1 MSYFGSLISA
11 LYLIELELVSYEN
24 EHSDE
29 YILSLLTSNDSLAM
43 ELMFRK
49 YYAFLCQTVV
59 RVLNDEHSAEDLAQE
74 VFFDIWRKRVDINVN
89 TSLRA
94 YLRRAAVNKTLNFIR
109 DRKIKWD
116 DEDKLASKASDSANI
131 ALDMEG
137 QDLERLVHMAID
149 LLPERCRLVF
159 TLSRFGDMSHQQIAG
174 ELNIS
179 VKTVENQMTKA
190 LKVLKEAIGPFLK
203 DN

>member
-1 MSYFGSLISA
+1 VTF
-11 LYLIELELVSYEN
+11 EN

-29 YILSLLTSNDSLAM
+29 YILGLLPSNDSLAM

-49 YYAFLCQTVV
+49 YYAYLCQTIV
-59 RVLNDEHSAEDLAQE
+59 RVLNDEHTAEDLAQE
-74 VFFDIWRKRVDINVN
+74 VFFDVWRKRAEISVT

-94 YLRRAAVNKTLNFIR
+94 YLRRASVNKTLNFIR

-116 DEDKLASKASDSANI
+116 DEDKLASAASDTAGI
-131 ALDMEG
+131 ALDLEG
-137 QDLERLVHMAID
+137 QDLERSIHSAID

-159 TLSRFGDMSHQQIAG
+159 TLSRFGEMSHLQIAN

-190 LKVLKEAIGPFLK
+190 LKMLKAAIGPFLR
-203 DN
+203 DS

>member
-1 MSYFGSLISA
+1 MAF
-11 LYLIELELVSYEN
+11 EK

-29 YILSLLTSNDSLAM
+29 QILALLMTNDGLAM
-43 ELMFRK
+43 ELMFGK
-49 YYAFLCQTVV
+49 YYSYLCQMVL
-59 RVLNDEHSAEDLAQE
+59 RVLNDEHTAEDLVQE
-74 VFFDIWRKRVDINVN
+74 VFFDVWRKREAISVT

-116 DEDKLASKASDSANI
+116 DEDKLAATASEVTSAV
-131 ALDMEG
+131 LDMEG
-137 QDLERLVHMAID
+137 KDLERTIHAAID

-159 TLSRFGDMSHQQIAG
+159 TLSRFEEMSNQQIAD
-174 ELNIS
+174 ELSIS

-190 LKVLKEAIGPFLK
+190 LKMLKAVIEPHLK
-203 DN
+203 DS

>member
-1 MSYFGSLISA
+1 MHRKKSPTYPIE
-11 LYLIELELVSYEN
+11 IELVAFDK

-29 YILSLLTSNDSLAM
+29 QILALLPTNDGLAM

-49 YYAFLCQTVV
+49 YYPYLCQTVV

-74 VFFDIWRKRVDINVN
+74 VLLDVWRKRAEINVT

-116 DEDKLASKASDSANI
+116 DEDKLSNTANETTSVS
-131 ALDMEG
+131 LELEG
-137 QDLERLVHMAID
+137 QDLERSVHAAID

-159 TLSRFGDMSHQQIAG
+159 TLSRFEDMSNQQIAD

-179 VKTVENQMTKA
+179 IKTVENQMTKA
-190 LKVLKEAIGPFLK
+190 LKMLKSAIEPFLK
-203 DN
+203 ED

>member
-1 MSYFGSLISA
+1 MA
-11 LYLIELELVSYEN
+11 HEN

-29 YILSLLTSNDSLAM
+29 YILGLLPTNDSVAL

-49 YYAFLCQTVV
+49 YNAFLCQTIV
-59 RVLNDEHSAEDLAQE
+59 RVLNDEHTAEDLAQE
-74 VFFDIWRKRVDINVN
+74 VFFDVWRKRADIKVN

-116 DEDKLASKASDSANI
+116 DEDKLASSASNSYSI
-131 ALDMEG
+131 TLDLEG
-137 QDLERLVHMAID
+137 QDLERLIHSAID

-159 TLSRFGDMSHQQIAG
+159 TLSRFGEMSHQQIAS
-174 ELNIS
+174 ELKIS

-190 LKVLKEAIGPFLK
+190 LKMLKEAVGPFLK